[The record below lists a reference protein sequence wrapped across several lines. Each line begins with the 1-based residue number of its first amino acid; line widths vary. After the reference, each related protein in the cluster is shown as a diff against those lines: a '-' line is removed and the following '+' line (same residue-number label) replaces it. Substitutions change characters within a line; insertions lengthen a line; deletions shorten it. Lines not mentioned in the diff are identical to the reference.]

1 MELLFFF
8 IFSVLGDPRTNQN
21 PAFLALGIIFYRWHN
36 FQAAKIQAANPDWD
50 DEDIFQGARRR
61 VIATLQVKLLTV
73 LP

>member
-1 MELLFFF
+1 M
-8 IFSVLGDPRTNQN
+8 LGDPRTNQN

-61 VIATLQVKLLTV
+61 VIATLQVRLLAV